1 MNINIK
7 VILAASATLTLLVGC
22 TTQPLVPQN
31 ATQTGAATGALT
43 GAVIGYNTK
52 GDHKGTRAA
61 IGAVLGAVS
70 GGAIG
75 YAIDEQS
82 PKPVERGGWQ

>member
-1 MNINIK
+1 MNIK
-7 VILAASATLTLLVGC
+7 VFLATGVTLALLSGC
-22 TTQPLVPQN
+22 TTQPIMPKN
-31 ATQTGAATGALT
+31 ATQTGAATGAIT

-61 IGAVLGAVS
+61 IGAVLGAVG

-82 PKPVERGGWQ
+82 PKQVESGGWQ